1 MNVMFAESSLK
12 IKKGGKLKFCIGN
25 EDFSDL
31 CCKIRNENLA
41 VFYGRDDEIIA
52 DKVMDVICKL
62 FKISSTLTCL
72 IVLLI

>member
-1 MNVMFAESSLK
+1 MNVMFAESSFK

-52 DKVMDVICKL
+52 DKVKFHGCNL
-62 FKISSTLTCL
+62 
-72 IVLLI
+72 